1 MTLTLTLILGPTIFA
16 VLLVIYFTGNPFA
29 QAIEMDVKCTVYEHS
44 DDVNGNNVDVR
55 ILVMGLQPNSTYTAK
70 VMPDHNPPTTVTTKT
85 DYDGIFWAIAKI
97 PNGEKSILFKVNVYQ
112 GDNTEGGMVSSGDD
126 DAPCYGIASRP
137 TSASDTLSRVN

>member
-55 ILVMGLQPNSTYTAK
+55 ILVMGLEPNNKYTAK
-70 VMPDHNPPTTVTTKT
+70 VIPDHNPPTTVTTKT
-85 DYDGIFWAIAKI
+85 DYDGIFWVIAKI
-97 PNGEKSILFKVNVYQ
+97 PNGEKSILFNVDVY
-112 GDNTEGGMVSSGDD
+112 EGKSTNGQLVSSGDD
-126 DAPCYGIASRP
+126 DAPCYSIASRS
-137 TSASDTLSRVN
+137 TSIDTKPH